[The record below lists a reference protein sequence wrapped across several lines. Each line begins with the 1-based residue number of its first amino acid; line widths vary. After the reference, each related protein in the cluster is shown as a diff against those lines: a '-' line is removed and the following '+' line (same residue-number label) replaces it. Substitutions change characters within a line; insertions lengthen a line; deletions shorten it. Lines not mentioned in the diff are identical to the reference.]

1 MMKVVCI
8 AVIVWATVSG
18 AYLQSA
24 DGHAPVI
31 WIAMQGRT
39 KLKKVAPGTTLEGNL
54 VRSVYWRDTEV
65 FPQGSTVRLVV
76 DQIESRKKTYA
87 VDDRPF
93 VIHLFAP
100 RHDVVARF
108 RSVNILMPG
117 GTEVPLRATFIA
129 LTQRAEL
136 RAETKKPGRHRNQSN
151 RKLFPPG
158 Y

>member
-1 MMKVVCI
+1 MRTRVMMKVVCI

-18 AYLQSA
+18 ADLQSA

-100 RHDVVARF
+100 RHDVVAR
-108 RSVNILMPG
+108 I
-117 GTEVPLRATFIA
+117 
-129 LTQRAEL
+129 
-136 RAETKKPGRHRNQSN
+136 
-151 RKLFPPG
+151 